1 MKSQWMVRNI
11 FRSVFLTV
19 FAISIF
25 ALFGCS
31 VTVKTVPVEER
42 IPLVSDSIQKGEQM
56 LKDFKITYAYRLYQ
70 KKSDLSGLLEIE
82 GNAQW
87 EHTISYLSVWINF
100 LDSEGKI
107 LERKSLIRISDYD
120 YGVTGGKFQ
129 EQLEAPAGTAGI
141 SFEANPASSDDYVPS
156 HANY

>member
-70 KKSDLSGLLEIE
+70 KNPISVDYSKSKAMHVGGI
-82 GNAQW
+82 Q
-87 EHTISYLSVWINF
+87 F
-100 LDSEGKI
+100 LI
-107 LERKSLIRISDYD
+107 
-120 YGVTGGKFQ
+120 
-129 EQLEAPAGTAGI
+129 
-141 SFEANPASSDDYVPS
+141 
-156 HANY
+156 